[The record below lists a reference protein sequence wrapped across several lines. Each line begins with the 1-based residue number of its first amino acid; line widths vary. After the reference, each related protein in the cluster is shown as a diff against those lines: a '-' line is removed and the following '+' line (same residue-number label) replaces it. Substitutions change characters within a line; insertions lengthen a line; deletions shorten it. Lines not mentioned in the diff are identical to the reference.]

1 MKTKCRI
8 ITLLSLLIVTV
19 LFIYH
24 KNEYEGFEGVVDD
37 AKEAAKE
44 SAAAKAR
51 DIKITACVDSSKIVV
66 KECSKNQEYKKFRQ
80 ACDEARGVMLN
91 KCIDDEHQKDVP
103 CKKSKKGE
111 KSKDEGDEGDEDE
124 GGEDE

>member
-1 MKTKCRI
+1 MKCRI

-37 AKEAAKE
+37 VKD
-44 SAAAKAR
+44 AAAKKVK
-51 DIKITACVDSSKIVV
+51 DVKIKECADASKIVA

-80 ACDEARGVMLN
+80 ACEEARGVMFN
-91 KCIDDEHQKDVP
+91 KCMDEEHEKDP
-103 CKKSKKGE
+103 EPKKRKKH
-111 KSKDEGDEGDEDE
+111 KSEEDEGDEGDE
-124 GGEDE
+124 